1 MTEQKTKMCTCECGS
16 VSYAVPD
23 KPLFRMFC
31 HCTICQKFNDAAF
44 GDIFVYRASDIERPE
59 QGLVKFD
66 TYRPPP
72 NVQRGK
78 CASCAKPAIE
88 VLDMPLLPSLIVVP
102 GNMQKELDTLP
113 AAKGHVFYESR
124 IQDMQD
130 DLPKHSGYLKSQLV
144 FGKHLLMA
152 LVGRA

>member
-1 MTEQKTKMCTCECGS
+1 VTQQKARKCTCECGG

-31 HCTICQKFNDAAF
+31 HCTICQKFNDAAH

-59 QGLVKFD
+59 EGLVNFD

-78 CASCAKPAIE
+78 CAACSKPAIE
-88 VLDMPLLPSLIVVP
+88 VLDTPLIPSLILVP
-102 GNMQKELDTLP
+102 GNMHNGHDCLP
-113 AAKGHVFYESR
+113 APKGHVFYQSR
-124 IQDMQD
+124 IEDID
-130 DLPKHSGYLKSQLV
+130 DSLPKHSGYLKSQLV

-152 LVGRA
+152 FAGRA